1 MLAFA
6 NVGNWF
12 ATVLATTKQ
21 FYFQVRIRLISQL
34 IGGIS
39 RVLQKLL
46 RHFDGTI
53 ISTSFMSLISL
64 FFKT

>member
-46 RHFDGTI
+46 RYFDGTI
-53 ISTSFMSLISL
+53 ISTSFYVIDIT
-64 FFKT
+64 FF